1 MPLAISDTLHLTG
14 KPSGNR
20 GFLPYEDIPLDHYFV
35 DGKDPEQQ
43 VDHVP
48 QQEPTQTS
56 KPDQGL
62 KILQDFT
69 AQQQKAIDAAAPV
82 YDIDREKRLQ
92 RIGKAQKYTDAISVL
107 GQIIAARSGAS
118 VAPMQMNNSSEASNI
133 IMKLRDTYEN
143 DDRRHK
149 LLSLQQQLRG
159 SEMVSNELSRRQQV
173 ADADDRW
180 TKQLTAQEIKEMNLL
195 KERER
200 IANDANS
207 FENKLKKQKA
217 DADSRETDARI
228 GYYNAGTNSRNA
240 FADNE
245 TGSTTGKNGAA
256 KTPYLSLYDDINS
269 APVFNI
275 MDEGQARAIFNQ
287 ILAKNPKAVELS
299 KYRSYGTSESPSK
312 AEIDAVISKYWKTV
326 INVKPAEK
334 PTWLPSQT
342 GTQQQEYKPAAR
354 ERKENTVKWLS
365 DPANQTALD
374 DFYSKVQTKY
384 AGKISEQKAAMTTY
398 LVKFAGMDVEAAKT
412 FVDNQ
417 FAEIED

>member
-35 DGKDPEQQ
+35 DGKDQEQQ
-43 VDHVP
+43 VDQVP
-48 QQEPTQTS
+48 PQEPPQTS
-56 KPDQGL
+56 KQDQGL

-107 GQIIAARSGAS
+107 GQIIGARSGAS
-118 VAPMQMNNSSEASNI
+118 VAPMQMNNSAEASNI

-173 ADADDRW
+173 KESEASYAERIRLQAEKDAERLRLQNDYANDPNSIENKIKLQQAHENKRYNDSRIAENHASVAS
-180 TKQLTAQEIKEMNLL
+180 KNAYSEYIKE
-195 KERER
+195 KGG
-200 IANDANS
+200 S
-207 FENKLKKQKA
+207 
-217 DADSRETDARI
+217 ETA
-228 GYYNAGTNSRNA
+228 
-240 FADNE
+240 
-245 TGSTTGKNGAA
+245 TG

-275 MDEGQARAIFNQ
+275 MDEGQARTIFNQ

-334 PTWLPSQT
+334 PTWLPSQS

-374 DFYSKVQTKY
+374 DFVSKVETTYPGQLST
-384 AGKISEQKAAMTTY
+384 QKAAIRTY
-398 LVKFAGMDVEAAKT
+398 LVKNGSFDINEANRLVEDYYA
-412 FVDNQ
+412 N
-417 FAEIED
+417 IED

>member
-107 GQIIAARSGAS
+107 GQIIGARSGAS
-118 VAPMQMNNSSEASNI
+118 VAPMQMNNSAEASNI

-173 ADADDRW
+173 
-180 TKQLTAQEIKEMNLL
+180 KES
-195 KERER
+195 EASYAER
-200 IANDANS
+200 IRLQAEKDAERLRLQNDYANDPNS
-207 FENKLKKQKA
+207 IENKIKLQQAHENKRYN
-217 DADSRETDARI
+217 DSRIAENNASVASKNAYSEYIREKGGSETA
-228 GYYNAGTNSRNA
+228 
-240 FADNE
+240 
-245 TGSTTGKNGAA
+245 TG
-256 KTPYLSLYDDINS
+256 KTPYLSLYDDVNS

-287 ILAKNPKAVELS
+287 ILAKNPNAMDLYKFKDTTPTKAD
-299 KYRSYGTSESPSK
+299 
-312 AEIDAVISKYWKTV
+312 IDAVVGKYWKSV

-334 PTWLPSQT
+334 PTWLPSQS
-342 GTQQQEYKPAAR
+342 GIQQQEYKPAAR

-374 DFYSKVQTKY
+374 DFYGKVQTKY